1 MSESGGRNPMGLRD
15 INPHH
20 VSGEHVINDSS
31 LWLLSA

>member
-20 VSGEHVINDSS
+20 VSDEYVSNNTS
-31 LWLLSA
+31 LWLFSA